1 MNRLIGHQ
9 EDLFGGPAH
18 PVWSAGRPPKPKA
31 EPKARKNDPETSK
44 AAALAA
50 KDLAERHSS
59 MIVRCLADNGP
70 AGKDAIAARTKL
82 TGVQVGR
89 RLKELAAEKVIKVTG
104 RRVASVSGRY
114 EREWEVA

>member
-9 EDLFGGPAH
+9 EDPFGGPAH

-31 EPKARKNDPETSK
+31 EPKARKSDPETSK

-59 MIVRCLADNGP
+59 MIFRCLADNGP

-89 RLKELAAEKVIKVTG
+89 RLKELAAERVIKVTG

-114 EREWEVA
+114 EREWEVV